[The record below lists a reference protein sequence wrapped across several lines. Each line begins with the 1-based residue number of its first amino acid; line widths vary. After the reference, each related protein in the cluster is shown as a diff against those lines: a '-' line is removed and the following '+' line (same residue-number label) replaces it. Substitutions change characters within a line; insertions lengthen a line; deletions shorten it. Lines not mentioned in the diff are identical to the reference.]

1 MATWNEIRTEVG
13 TFAAKTKRRT
23 EEIADITSMRI
34 KLAALKTKLDSQFKA
49 LGKLTYDQLKGEDSL
64 ADKISETILNID
76 KLKEDIKALN
86 EKIELAKKAHAEA
99 RAKDKQTAVEKELAK
114 AKTKEEYA
122 NKKN

>member
-99 RAKDKQTAVEKELAK
+99 RAKDKQAAVEKELAK

-122 NKKN
+122 NKEN

>member
-64 ADKISETILNID
+64 ADKISETVLNID

-99 RAKDKQTAVEKELAK
+99 RAKDKQAAVEKELAK